1 MVVANREQVPN
12 NNLKANSKHVIT
24 VLMLIKDCQKTHLI
38 DNKKDNQTLL
48 FKIKIDQVIQHFRA
62 KG

>member
-1 MVVANREQVPN
+1 VANRERVPN
-12 NNLKANSKHVIT
+12 NNLKANSKHLVQ
-24 VLMLIKDCQKTHLI
+24 VLMQIKDCQRTHLI

-48 FKIKIDQVIQHFRA
+48 FKIEIDQVIQHFRA